1 MEKYQE
7 IIPIF
12 FAVDDKYVP
21 FLAVTLQSLL
31 NNASQENYYVIKI
44 LYIFSLVYSFQMIIK
59 VNADLVYG
67 YILNHCLKCIN
78 LLRELNRL
86 LSAS

>member
-21 FLAVTLQSLL
+21 FLAVRLQSLL

-44 LYIFSLVYSFQMIIK
+44 LYILKGYSVNEIK
-59 VNADLVYG
+59 T
-67 YILNHCLKCIN
+67 
-78 LLRELNRL
+78 
-86 LSAS
+86 